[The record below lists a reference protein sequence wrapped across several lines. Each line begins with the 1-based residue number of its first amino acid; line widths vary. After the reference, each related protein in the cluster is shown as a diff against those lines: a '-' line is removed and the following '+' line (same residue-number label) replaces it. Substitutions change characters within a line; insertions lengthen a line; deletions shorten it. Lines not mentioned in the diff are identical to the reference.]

1 MEEFFKTIEEKIK
14 GSGYSGSINGQEIY
28 EEICDQIE
36 DKENGIY
43 LFMSKKTDDIFFEYK
58 IEVMDEQFN
67 LSGIT
72 IQTPNRVFDINF
84 D

>member
-14 GSGYSGSINGQEIY
+14 GSGYSGSINGEEIY